1 MKNYSDPISVI
12 LALGVALN
20 TVMIMNSIVTE
31 SHVMAIV
38 NFLSG
43 LFLIVAYENRRNKN
57 DKAARKTFGS
67 TRSLNSARICFL
79 SSCSILISFSIF
91 M

>member
-1 MKNYSDPISVI
+1 VKNYSDPISVL

-57 DKAARKTFGS
+57 DKQ
-67 TRSLNSARICFL
+67 
-79 SSCSILISFSIF
+79 
-91 M
+91 